1 MDYHILKK
9 YRYTNRNQFESIY
22 SSRYKNELVLHYD
35 FEIHGFPCFSLPTT
49 EILNLTSR
57 IYKLTQ
63 TLIYLKSKLPQIAL
77 EQYTQTCLVDE
88 VKLTNEIEGVNST
101 RREIQDILNTQSIT
115 KKNMR
120 LYGLVQKYNL
130 LKTMLEYDIEDKN
143 NVLFIDEIQESGE
156 LISSLKYFCEEHNNV
171 NIVCAGSLLGL
182 KIKRSKNSFPVG
194 KVWMLDMYPMSFE
207 EFLIANNKEKYVDL
221 LKTYYE
227 KNKSLGSPMH
237 EELLKYYRAY
247 LLTGGMPEAIQNL
260 IDVNFDYFNYDTKI
274 LKDIVSAYYKDMKK
288 YVTSEQ
294 ETLKIER
301 VYNSL
306 PSQLLNN
313 SKKFQFSKVETD
325 GRKDRYETATDWLLA
340 SNLIVK
346 CNNVTLPEIPL
357 KAFTDDE
364 TFKYYL
370 SDVGILCSQI
380 NLNTKDIVNDNI
392 SLFKGAIAENYVANQ
407 LLINGFELYYW
418 KSTATAEV
426 DFLLYT
432 NDGVIPVEVKAS
444 DNTQSKSL
452 KLYMEKYKPKYA
464 IRISTKDFGY
474 NPETKIKS
482 IPLYAVFLINDGF
495 KQTE

>member
-1 MDYHILKK
+1 MKRK
-9 YRYTNRNQFESIY
+9 IY
-22 SSRYKNELVLHYD
+22 NELLEWKNRKNNRKPLMVLGVRQCGKTYVIKEFCNKE
-35 FEIHGFPCFSLPTT
+35 FEHFCYINLLDDTNIVEIFSRTIST
-49 EILNLTSR
+49 
-57 IYKLTQ
+57 
-63 TLIYLKSKLPQIAL
+63 
-77 EQYTQTCLVDE
+77 DE
-88 VKLTNEIEGVNST
+88 
-101 RREIQDILNTQSIT
+101 
-115 KKNMR
+115 
-120 LYGLVQKYNL
+120 KYNL

-313 SKKFQFSKVETD
+313 
-325 GRKDRYETATDWLLA
+325 
-340 SNLIVK
+340 
-346 CNNVTLPEIPL
+346 
-357 KAFTDDE
+357 
-364 TFKYYL
+364 
-370 SDVGILCSQI
+370 
-380 NLNTKDIVNDNI
+380 
-392 SLFKGAIAENYVANQ
+392 
-407 LLINGFELYYW
+407 
-418 KSTATAEV
+418 
-426 DFLLYT
+426 
-432 NDGVIPVEVKAS
+432 
-444 DNTQSKSL
+444 
-452 KLYMEKYKPKYA
+452 
-464 IRISTKDFGY
+464 
-474 NPETKIKS
+474 
-482 IPLYAVFLINDGF
+482 
-495 KQTE
+495 

>member
-1 MDYHILKK
+1 MKRK
-9 YRYTNRNQFESIY
+9 IY
-22 SSRYKNELVLHYD
+22 NELLEWKNRKNNRKPLMVLGVRQCGKTYVIKEFCNKE
-35 FEIHGFPCFSLPTT
+35 FEHFCYINLLDDTNIVEIFSRTIST
-49 EILNLTSR
+49 
-57 IYKLTQ
+57 
-63 TLIYLKSKLPQIAL
+63 
-77 EQYTQTCLVDE
+77 DE
-88 VKLTNEIEGVNST
+88 
-101 RREIQDILNTQSIT
+101 
-115 KKNMR
+115 
-120 LYGLVQKYNL
+120 KYNL

-346 CNNVTLPEIPL
+346 CNNVTLPEILL